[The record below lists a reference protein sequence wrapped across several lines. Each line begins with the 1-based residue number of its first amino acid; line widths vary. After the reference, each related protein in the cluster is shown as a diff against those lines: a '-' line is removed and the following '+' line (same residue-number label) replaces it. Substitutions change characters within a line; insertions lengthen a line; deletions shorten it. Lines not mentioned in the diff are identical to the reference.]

1 MEVNSIKKE
10 IVDSVDELNLASR
23 WDRFWAFLID
33 SLILT
38 VVIFFLVYIT
48 IGLDGITS
56 SATLSMKHTLLTG
69 ALAVSVFALIN
80 FKPLVE
86 NGQTIGKLALGIKIV
101 TLSGELP
108 KVGTHL
114 LKRYGIYLLIGYLPF
129 IGQILYFVN
138 LLIIF
143 GKQKRCGHDFVAGTK
158 VVKI

>member
-10 IVDSVDELNLASR
+10 IVDSIDELNLASR
-23 WDRFWAFLID
+23 WDRFWASLID
-33 SLILT
+33 GLILT
-38 VVIFFLVYIT
+38 VVIFFLLYIT
-48 IGLDGITS
+48 VGLDGLTS
-56 SATLSMKHTLLTG
+56 SATFSMKYTLLMG
-69 ALAVSVFALIN
+69 ALSVSVFALIN

-101 TLSGELP
+101 TLSGESP
-108 KVGTHL
+108 TVGTHL